1 MCSNNDIAREAATNQ
16 PAVSATEA
24 SSEAGLSKREL
35 QRNLEQT
42 FELIRQAARESGR
55 DPKEI
60 TLLPVTKFHPVEA
73 IAQLAALGET
83 DVAENREQEAR
94 DKAEKLPDVRFHMI
108 GQVQTKKANSVAR
121 WAHSVHSLD
130 SIKLADAL
138 ERGISLAKE
147 REQRPADFVL
157 PVFLQLSVD
166 GDSSR
171 GGVQAQDLE
180 ELAAHVDKLTQLE
193 LAGIMVVPPLDAD
206 ASEVFREARALCDA
220 LAARF
225 GRALRLS
232 AGMSADLDKA
242 IAAGSD
248 IVRVGTG
255 IMGQRPVAF

>member
-16 PAVSATEA
+16 PVASATET

-42 FELIRQAARESGR
+42 FELIRQEARENGR
-55 DPKEI
+55 DPQEI

-171 GGVQAQDLE
+171 GGVQDLE

-248 IVRVGTG
+248 IVRVGTS